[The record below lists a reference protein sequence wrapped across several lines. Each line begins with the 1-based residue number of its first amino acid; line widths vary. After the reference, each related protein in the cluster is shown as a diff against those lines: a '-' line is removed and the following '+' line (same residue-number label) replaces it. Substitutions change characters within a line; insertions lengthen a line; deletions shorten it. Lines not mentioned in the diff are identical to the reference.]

1 MGGISMAENNE
12 DVGALN
18 DLIETCKD
26 AEQGFRTAAE
36 SVGKDGDAELRTLLN
51 AYAQQRARFAAELQ
65 NEVLRRGGDP
75 AKSGHVS
82 AGFQRSWMNL
92 KAAVS
97 ANSEA
102 SIIEECKSGEEAA
115 MRNYETA
122 LKKNLPSDLFAI
134 VEVQYAEIKQARDRL
149 RGLGRAFKAG

>member
-1 MGGISMAENNE
+1 
-12 DVGALN
+12 
-18 DLIETCKD
+18 
-26 AEQGFRTAAE
+26 
-36 SVGKDGDAELRTLLN
+36 
-51 AYAQQRARFAAELQ
+51 
-65 NEVLRRGGDP
+65 
-75 AKSGHVS
+75 
-82 AGFQRSWMNL
+82 L